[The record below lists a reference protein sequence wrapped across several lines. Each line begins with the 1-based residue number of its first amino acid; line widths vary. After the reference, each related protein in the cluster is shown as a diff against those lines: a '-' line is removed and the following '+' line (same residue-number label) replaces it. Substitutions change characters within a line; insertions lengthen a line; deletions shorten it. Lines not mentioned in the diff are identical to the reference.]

1 MSAQTKNKELN
12 ALISML
18 DEPDDSVFTE
28 VKDRIYSFGNLA
40 LSELEVAWADLK
52 SPLARQRAE
61 SLIRLI
67 QRDELYLDLIS
78 WKNFSEHD
86 LLEGAYLAA
95 KFHYPDISKKTIRN
109 ELLAIAGHIR
119 MEMNQSLTDLNKIR
133 VFNHVLY
140 RVHGFSGNRK
150 YLNAPENM
158 FLNKVMESRKGN
170 PISLALIYLILG
182 RMLELRVYG
191 INLPHHF
198 VLAFVQQKE
207 EEREWKRSDVLFYI
221 NPFAEGTIFIADEIS
236 RYLNEIDI
244 KQKERFYLPV
254 KDTVVIHRLLKDMQI
269 SFNKDGQKGRAD
281 ELERYLDIFR

>member
-67 QRDELYLDLIS
+67 QRDELYLDLVS
-78 WKNFSEHD
+78 WKNFSGHD

-95 KFHYPDISKKTIRN
+95 KFHYPDISSKTIRN
-109 ELLAIAGHIR
+109 ELMAIAGHIR
-119 MEMNQSLTDLNKIR
+119 MEINQSLTDLNKIR

-158 FLNKVMESRKGN
+158 FLNKVLESRKGN

-182 RMLELRVYG
+182 RMLELPVYG

-207 EEREWKRSDVLFYI
+207 ETREWMRSDVLFYI

>member
-67 QRDELYLDLIS
+67 QRDELYLDLVS
-78 WKNFSEHD
+78 WKNFSGHD

-95 KFHYPDISKKTIRN
+95 KFHYPDISSKTIRN
-109 ELLAIAGHIR
+109 ELMAIAGHIR
-119 MEMNQSLTDLNKIR
+119 MEINQSLTDLNKIR

-150 YLNAPENM
+150 YLNAPENI
-158 FLNKVMESRKGN
+158 FLNKVLESRKGN

-182 RMLELRVYG
+182 RMLELPVYG

-207 EEREWKRSDVLFYI
+207 ETREWMRSDVLFYI

>member
-18 DEPDDSVFTE
+18 DEPDDSVFTK

-67 QRDELYLDLIS
+67 QRDELYLDLVS

-86 LLEGAYLAA
+86 LLDGAYLTA

-140 RVHGFSGNRK
+140 SVHGFSGNRK

-158 FLNKVMESRKGN
+158 FLNKVLESRKGN

-182 RMLELRVYG
+182 RMLELPVYG

-198 VLAFVQQKE
+198 VLAYVQQKE
-207 EEREWKRSDVLFYI
+207 ETHEWKRSDVLFYI

-254 KDTVVIHRLLKDMQI
+254 KDTTVIHRLLKDMQI
-269 SFNKDGQKGRAD
+269 SFNKDGQKGRTD